1 MTTTT
6 PAPVRRLS
14 PAEIRRRYP
23 AGGLQ
28 LLDALTAAEGLDQ
41 AIEAAK
47 TAPGVQ
53 LTDLR
58 PFLEFAK
65 HAGPLRSI
73 HSHAGGIRSS
83 AYGVRTAD
91 GLEALRLV
99 AWFTIG
105 PVDIGTTVPEVI
117 DGRTVHGLD
126 LELLGFS
133 GGALDDL
140 ALEVLALHTGRV
152 DEIGGEL

>member
-14 PAEIRRRYP
+14 SAEIRRRYP

-28 LLDALTAAEGLDQ
+28 LLDALTAAEDLDQ

-47 TAPGVQ
+47 AAPGVH

-58 PFLEFAK
+58 PFLEFAT

-73 HSHAGGIRSS
+73 HSHDGGIRSS

-99 AWFTIG
+99 AWFEIG
-105 PVDIGTTVPEVI
+105 PDRERDLTWRRTICDECRREYIATDAIAIIAAAAAQREA
-117 DGRTVHGLD
+117 GRP
-126 LELLGFS
+126 
-133 GGALDDL
+133 
-140 ALEVLALHTGRV
+140 
-152 DEIGGEL
+152 